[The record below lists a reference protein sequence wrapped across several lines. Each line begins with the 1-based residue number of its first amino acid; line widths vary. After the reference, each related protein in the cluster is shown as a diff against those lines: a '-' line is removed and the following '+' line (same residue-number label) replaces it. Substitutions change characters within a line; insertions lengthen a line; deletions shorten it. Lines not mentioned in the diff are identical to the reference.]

1 MSVRF
6 VILGMLL
13 IFIVM
18 NVPKLMS
25 KIVLNH
31 IYKSTVPSVRKDM
44 LNQTVGLTVLKLVQS
59 TIVKHVKLVLTTCVH
74 PAIKVT
80 SW

>member
-1 MSVRF
+1 
-6 VILGMLL
+6 L

-31 IYKSTVPSVRKDM
+31 ICKSTVPSVRRDM
-44 LNQTVGLTVLKLVQS
+44 FDQTVGLTVRKLVQS

-74 PAIKVT
+74 RAIKAT